1 MKKVNFIT
9 CGKLIVFLGFLVAPK
24 ADHMAA
30 GEPVSRTNLRQPG
43 NITGTNKTG
52 NIQFPIGAAQPLSL
66 NFERPDAGRPNS
78 NKPDDLANLGK
89 SPALPDSEIGKAV
102 ARALDFFARKW
113 F

>member
-1 MKKVNFIT
+1 MKVNFIT

-30 GEPVSRTNLRQPG
+30 GEPGSRTILRKPG
-43 NITGTNKTG
+43 NNSVLNNTG
-52 NIQFPIGAAQPLSL
+52 NIQFPMGAAKPLSL
-66 NFERPDAGRPNS
+66 NFEWPDAGRPNS

-102 ARALDFFARKW
+102 VRA
-113 F
+113 